1 MPDIPAAIALLLA
14 LSVQRAAM
22 NSALPTAVTSVHV
35 QRVELLCLCLYRDQ
49 ATLDLRSGL
58 LCFSPLAS
66 KLGSSFWGVS
76 FLYVSH
82 LQSWP
87 KDLANLLSKFRPA
100 PSAQSSNCL
109 DIYLQHEKNS

>member
-22 NSALPTAVTSVHV
+22 NSALPTAVTFVHV

-66 KLGSSFWGVS
+66 NLGSSFSGVS